1 MIGFLIKPSY
11 MVRKNN
17 ITEGIVKDISF
28 MEYEKDYIV
37 SVLLTDGKI
46 LFTYYL
52 CYGDLWRWISDDITL
67 DKVIKFDTKTKAK
80 QYVLKLFKVS

>member
-1 MIGFLIKPSY
+1 
-11 MVRKNN
+11 
-17 ITEGIVKDISF
+17 
-28 MEYEKDYIV
+28 
-37 SVLLTDGKI
+37 
-46 LFTYYL
+46 L